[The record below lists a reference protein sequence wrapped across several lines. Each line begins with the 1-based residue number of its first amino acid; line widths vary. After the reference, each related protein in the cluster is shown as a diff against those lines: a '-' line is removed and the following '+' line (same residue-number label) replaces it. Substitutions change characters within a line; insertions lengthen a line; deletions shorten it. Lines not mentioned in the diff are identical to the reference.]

1 MYIEIYDIKGEK
13 QMENENPGC
22 LGYILQKLGILPK
35 NINSKVTIKLPYAL
49 RDDFLSDAE
58 LSFYKILEQV
68 VGNKVTI
75 CPKVSLKDIFF
86 VTERDRSKN
95 STYMNKINRK
105 HVDFLL
111 CNTVTMK
118 PLCGIE
124 LDDTS
129 HNRQDRIERDIFVN
143 DLFKSA
149 GLQLVRFQNKRSY
162 TINEIEDVLL
172 NVISNNDHRKKNDI
186 NNNISLKNPKCP
198 KCGAS
203 MVLREAMRG
212 DHKGKKFYG
221 CSNYPKCKEKMDV

>member
-1 MYIEIYDIKGEK
+1 
-13 QMENENPGC
+13 MENENPGC
-22 LGYILQKLGILPK
+22 LGYILQKLGLLPK

-129 HNRQDRIERDIFVN
+129 HNRQDRVERDIFVN
-143 DLFKSA
+143 DLFNSA

-162 TINEIEDVLL
+162 TISEIEDVLL
-172 NVISNNDHRKKNDI
+172 KVLSNNDHRKKENDI
-186 NNNISLKNPKCP
+186 NNNISYNRNIKQSEVKTPICP
-198 KCGAS
+198 KCGAP

-212 DHKGKKFYG
+212 DHKGEKFYG
-221 CSNYPKCKEKMDV
+221 CSNYPKCREKMKV